1 MPYKY
6 MKLKGLKP
14 AERQR
19 LNQKLLEYNESK
31 KPLPVFL
38 EIMELDLTD
47 RKQLR
52 EDLYEV
58 IEKIARLQPVEYV

>member
-1 MPYKY
+1 

-14 AERQR
+14 AERRR
-19 LNQKLLEYNESK
+19 LNQKLLEYNEFK

>member
-1 MPYKY
+1 

-19 LNQKLLEYNESK
+19 LNQKLLEYNEFK